1 MTQGN
6 KVSRM
11 VAWTF
16 LNDMQHIQ
24 WSLKRWKD

>member
-6 KVSRM
+6 KISRM

-16 LNDMQHIQ
+16 LNEMQHIQ
-24 WSLKRWKD
+24 WSLKRWK